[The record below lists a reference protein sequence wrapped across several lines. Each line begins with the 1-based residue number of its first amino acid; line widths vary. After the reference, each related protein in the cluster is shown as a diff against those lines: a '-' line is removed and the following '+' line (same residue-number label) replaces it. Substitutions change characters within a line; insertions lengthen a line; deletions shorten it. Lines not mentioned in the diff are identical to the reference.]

1 VRVVSFR
8 NEIERNDSQFW
19 QQDGN
24 LAKSFWSGVA
34 RTNQNCGLFVGRRFV
49 MLANKMATNSQP
61 YNCLTVVKQNCGSDR
76 KRFAMLANKMA
87 TQSQTYK
94 SNTDE
99 A

>member
-1 VRVVSFR
+1 
-8 NEIERNDSQFW
+8 
-19 QQDGN
+19 
-24 LAKSFWSGVA
+24 
-34 RTNQNCGLFVGRRFV
+34 

-99 A
+99 AWELRGFKWIQKKTISSVSQQHGNAATSVQV